1 MSTPFLTKIYV
12 GTFLFWNLVWSLTES
27 KDVCWPLTIMSM
39 FVIIKTL
46 LKVKFVEETQ
56 LGLVVIHQDK

>member
-12 GTFLFWNLVWSLTES
+12 GTFLFGNLVWSLTES
-27 KDVCWPLTIMSM
+27 KDVRWPLTIMSM